1 MGQRAPGWGC
11 GSRLWGRGT
20 RCGAEGAGVGLR
32 EPAVGRGGGADP
44 AIGHWGGGT
53 GSGRSA
59 GTHRS
64 LRSARPPSPP
74 GAYPSPTSAL
84 IGPQRAGQSAG
95 SVLPAGRSPDGESR
109 PLAPT
114 AEWAGGGKQRA
125 TPLSPPS
132 SPALP
137 DRACAMPLSGDD
149 GAVRMR
155 GAGESV
161 RGGGGGRP
169 SRGTCVYT
177 RVCTWVHTRG
187 EGGPPCPVLHVAGRV
202 QAGGGRGQS
211 RIRNRRSS
219 RPLPVPPRAALA
231 VCPPYA
237 ICVAP
242 PTSLR
247 R

>member
-20 RCGAEGAGVGLR
+20 RCGAEGAGVGLK

-161 RGGGGGRP
+161 RGGGGGEAEPRHVRLHAGVHVGSHEGGGGAP
-169 SRGTCVYT
+169 VPGFARGGACASR
-177 RVCTWVHTRG
+177 RG
-187 EGGPPCPVLHVAGRV
+187 EGTE
-202 QAGGGRGQS
+202 QD
-211 RIRNRRSS
+211 
-219 RPLPVPPRAALA
+219 
-231 VCPPYA
+231 
-237 ICVAP
+237 
-242 PTSLR
+242 T
-247 R
+247 